1 MTFLFFSIQSSSFEK
16 IILFVFLLFAEL
28 CSQSEKFFSLLGMSA
43 AEFSLTIIEKLLVK
57 RSSEDLQAE
66 LFDLCGF
73 ERFDMISSILD
84 KREGLVAAHKV
95 RRAGHSRSMRGSFV
109 PTVPYAVCN
118 A

>member
-1 MTFLFFSIQSSSFEK
+1 
-16 IILFVFLLFAEL
+16 
-28 CSQSEKFFSLLGMSA
+28 MSA

-95 RRAGHSRSMRGSFV
+95 RRAGHSGNTGGSYV
-109 PTVPYAVCN
+109 LYVVIKTVLGRYITYLLLGV
-118 A
+118 